1 MGFEDGEGLTYST
14 PKTSTNQY
22 GTPPS
27 LIRKL
32 ERALGGRFDL
42 DPCSGSEV
50 DPIAEERYTKEDD
63 GLSQPW
69 FGNVFVN
76 PPFSEV
82 GDWVRKAYD
91 EQRNGDAERV
101 VMLLPV
107 RLATGYF
114 HDHITDAD
122 AICFLRG
129 RLDYYNG
136 DGEMKG
142 APFASYLVVF
152 GDAGAFMTLFEQ
164 HGTVFTD
171 SGIYKSQDQ
180 LSVRDF

>member
-1 MGFEDGEGLTYST
+1 MGFEEGEGLTYST

-27 LIRKL
+27 LIREL
-32 ERALGGRFDL
+32 EGALGSRFDL
-42 DPCSGSEV
+42 DPCSGAEV
-50 DPIAEERYTKEDD
+50 SPIAESKYTEDDD

-82 GDWVRKAYD
+82 GDWVEKAHA
-91 EQRNGDAERV
+91 EQRDCDAKRV

-114 HDHITDAD
+114 HDHITEAD

-129 RLDYYNG
+129 RLDYHNG
-136 DGEMKG
+136 GGKLKG
-142 APFASYLVVF
+142 APFASYLIVF
-152 GDAGAFMTLFEQ
+152 GDAEPFMRLFEQ
-164 HGTVFTD
+164 YGTVFTQD
-171 SGIYKSQDQ
+171 GIYKSHNQ
-180 LSVRDF
+180 LSVSDF